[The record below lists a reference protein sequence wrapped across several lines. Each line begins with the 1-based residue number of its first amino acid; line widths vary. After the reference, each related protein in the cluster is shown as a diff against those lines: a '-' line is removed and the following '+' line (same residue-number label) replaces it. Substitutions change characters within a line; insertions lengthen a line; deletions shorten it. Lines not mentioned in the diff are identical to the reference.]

1 MKDGDF
7 TVNNEIISCW
17 IKGALSYLVKAG
29 IVFVVAFIVFTIMT
43 TETILTSNRL
53 EKIEDDTYEKYKN
66 IQSDYGV
73 SAVLEIDGESVVCLG
88 LEEILEYDNEYQSL
102 LNIFEDK
109 IWIDQGC
116 ILYAI
121 AALAISPIC
130 IICIKNKGKR
140 AACIVDISRLRK
152 TSISIILSIIIGGI
166 SLYTAQHIGYYVNR
180 QINIGKIEDLVV
192 SHFYE
197 WASDKDILGSVYL
210 YKATDKS
217 YDLEELNV
225 YTVYFFDCAIYHDYY
240 NRYLDRSI
248 PTHVYIDKTGDVQLY
263 LDGQLRGAVGSYH
276 YDKENIELVRKLD

>member
-1 MKDGDF
+1 MSESKRG
-7 TVNNEIISCW
+7 
-17 IKGALSYLVKAG
+17 GAQLARAVEKAYQ
-29 IVFVVAFIVFTIMT
+29 A
-43 TETILTSNRL
+43 
-53 EKIEDDTYEKYKN
+53 
-66 IQSDYGV
+66 
-73 SAVLEIDGESVVCLG
+73 G
-88 LEEILEYDNEYQSL
+88 L
-102 LNIFEDK
+102 
-109 IWIDQGC
+109 
-116 ILYAI
+116 

-152 TSISIILSIIIGGI
+152 TSISIIISIIIGGI

>member
-1 MKDGDF
+1 M
-7 TVNNEIISCW
+7 
-17 IKGALSYLVKAG
+17 
-29 IVFVVAFIVFTIMT
+29 
-43 TETILTSNRL
+43 
-53 EKIEDDTYEKYKN
+53 
-66 IQSDYGV
+66 
-73 SAVLEIDGESVVCLG
+73 
-88 LEEILEYDNEYQSL
+88 
-102 LNIFEDK
+102 
-109 IWIDQGC
+109 
-116 ILYAI
+116 
-121 AALAISPIC
+121 
-130 IICIKNKGKR
+130 
-140 AACIVDISRLRK
+140 
-152 TSISIILSIIIGGI
+152 
-166 SLYTAQHIGYYVNR
+166 
-180 QINIGKIEDLVV
+180 